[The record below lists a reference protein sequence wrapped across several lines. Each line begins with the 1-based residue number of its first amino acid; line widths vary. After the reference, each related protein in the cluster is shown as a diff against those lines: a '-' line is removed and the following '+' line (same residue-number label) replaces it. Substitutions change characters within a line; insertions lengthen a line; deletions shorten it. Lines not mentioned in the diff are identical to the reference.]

1 MKTTTRLKFGAFVS
15 QIALLNSLPA
25 IAEPGNGT
33 TKFAVD
39 PNVEQ
44 KLEDRL
50 RNSSE
55 FLQMINVIPVSE
67 QEGAVLGV
75 GVSRSMA
82 GRTDT
87 SGGARRDPAAIGGA
101 SEKHRYL
108 CKKTD
113 FDWSQRYA
121 VIDAWAHRPEFQT
134 LLRND
139 ILAQQAEDRITI
151 GFNGTSAAATTDR
164 DANPLL
170 EDVNEGWLHKIRTDA
185 PAQVMDDGDLTV
197 HSDDTDDDQLKAIYI
212 KAGVTLFDAEA
223 GNAQDAL
230 ADYSSLDAL
239 VLDAKRGIH
248 PRHRGDT
255 DLVVI
260 VGHDLLDDKYFNI
273 AQKTGATATEVEA
286 TDRIIRSSKMLGGL
300 EAIRVSGFPGN
311 AIMITKL
318 SNLSIYWQ
326 EGSRRRQLKD
336 EPEYDRI
343 ANYESVNEAY
353 VVEEYELAV
362 LVENIVIGESP
373 SAGAKPAP

>member
-1 MKTTTRLKFGAFVS
+1 MKNTTRLKFGAFVS

-25 IAEPGNGT
+25 IAEPTSGT

-50 RNSSE
+50 RESNE
-55 FLQMINVIPVSE
+55 FLTLINVMPVSE

-75 GVSRSMA
+75 GVDGSIA

-87 SGGARRDPAAIGGA
+87 SGGARRDPQALGKPD
-101 SEKHRYL
+101 EKFRYL

-113 FDWSQRYA
+113 FDWAQRYA
-121 VIDAWAHRPEFQT
+121 LIDAWAHRPDFQT
-134 LLRND
+134 IMRD
-139 ILAQQAEDRITI
+139 SILKRQARDRILI

-164 DANPLL
+164 QANPLL
-170 EDVNEGWLHKIRTDA
+170 QDVNEGWLHKIRTDA
-185 PAQVMDDGDLTV
+185 PAQVMDQGFDPAG
-197 HSDDTDDDQLKAIYI
+197 IYV
-212 KAGVTLFDAEA
+212 KAGVELYTGANGA
-223 GNAQDAL
+223 TAK
-230 ADYSSLDAL
+230 ADYASLDAL
-239 VLDAKRGIH
+239 VLDAKKGIH
-248 PRHRGDT
+248 ESHRGDT

-260 VGHDLLDDKYFNI
+260 VGHDLVDDKYFNI
-273 AQKTGATATEVEA
+273 AQQTGDTATEQEA
-286 TDRIIRSSKMLGGL
+286 TDRLLKSTRTIGGL
-300 EAIRVSGFPGN
+300 PAYRVSGFPAN
-311 AIMITKL
+311 AILVTKL

-326 EGSRRRQLKD
+326 EGSRRRMLKD

-362 LVENIVIGESP
+362 LIENIIVGE
-373 SAGAKPAP
+373 KPA